1 MNDFLFAIIFFLP
14 AGVANAAPVFANKI
28 PYLNNWKTPIDFGMK
43 LNGKR
48 MLGDNKTW
56 RGLLFGGLI
65 GGLTG
70 WLLYHFISSADVQQL
85 AHLWIGFILGMGA
98 LFGDALES
106 FFKRQLN
113 IKSGQSWFPYDQ
125 IDFVLGAI
133 LFSLP
138 IIQLRL
144 VDYLAVLAFYFGLHI
159 ITSYIGY
166 KLKLKDKPI

>member
-1 MNDFLFAIIFFLP
+1 
-14 AGVANAAPVFANKI
+14 
-28 PYLNNWKTPIDFGMK
+28 MK

-65 GGLTG
+65 GAVTG
-70 WLLYHFISSADVQQL
+70 WLIYQTISVGSSQQL
-85 AHLWIGFILGMGA
+85 SHLWIGFILGMGA

-106 FFKRQLN
+106 FFKRQLG
-113 IKSGQSWFPYDQ
+113 IASGSSWFPYDQ

-138 IIQLRL
+138 FIRLRL
-144 VDYLAVLAFYFGLHI
+144 VDYFAVLAFYFGLHLL
-159 ITSYIGY
+159 TSFIGY